1 MKKRRIQFMFRNN
14 YHQKRRLNI
23 YFVLWTLIVIGSV
36 YLLVRFALISF
47 SEEIGQAKVSYP
59 NAALY
64 YISNKVMESG
74 SSLVAYT
81 MAEGEEAAPFPMHLL
96 DYPFNLVNFVEGGS
110 GRAVSAKENTIYD
123 SYLAENRKTTANTYK
138 NTGEDS
144 ETAPVMNNS
153 TVSARGTGIAVYTL
167 GEGILSREYIL
178 TNGVIYDEKAYA
190 YFNEVKGNVD
200 SAEGQLEMISAQG
213 DLPAQE
219 KDMHDTIEVS
229 NPGNLVSYTMEQ
241 MKNTSFLVRNFYIVD
256 PATKVTEE
264 LFNAEQLLGKDMTV
278 KQKKDAPQILIYH
291 THSQETYSDS
301 RTGKAEDTVVGVGS
315 YLTQILEEKYG
326 YQVIHDTTTYDI
338 VHGVLDRN
346 IAYNQARDGVS
357 KILEENPGIEVIIDL
372 HRDGADKRS
381 TLLNGKETAQ
391 IMLFNGLS
399 RDQNGPITYLDNP
412 YLQDNLAFSLQL
424 QLKGVDK
431 YPGLFY
437 KNYLHCWRYN
447 MHLRAKSILMEL
459 GTNKNSLQ
467 SAMNAMEPFAEVLNA
482 VLQGE

>member
-1 MKKRRIQFMFRNN
+1 MKKHRIHRI
-14 YHQKRRLNI
+14 HKKHHLNI

-64 YISNKVMESG
+64 FISNKVIESG
-74 SSLVAYT
+74 SSLIAYT
-81 MAEGEEAAPFPMHLL
+81 IAEDGEDTPFPLGVLDNPFDLVKFAEGGTE
-96 DYPFNLVNFVEGGS
+96 
-110 GRAVSAKENTIYD
+110 RAVSAKERTIYD
-123 SYLAENRKTTANTYK
+123 SYLAVSENMGTNTYK
-138 NTGEDS
+138 GDGESS
-144 ETAPVMNNS
+144 EAAPVMS
-153 TVSARGTGIAVYTL
+153 TRTSSIKGAGITPYMIGKEV
-167 GEGILSREYIL
+167 LSRAYIL
-178 TNGVIYDEKAYA
+178 TNGEIYDDKAQT
-190 YFNEVKGNVD
+190 YFNQEKSIVD
-200 SAEGQLEMISAQG
+200 SSEGQLEMASVEG
-213 DLPAQE
+213 DIPIQE
-219 KDMHDTIEVS
+219 KDMHDTVEVS
-229 NPGNLVSYTMEQ
+229 NPGNLINYTMEQ
-241 MKNTSFLVRNFYIVD
+241 MKSTSFLVRNFYIVD
-256 PATKVTEE
+256 PATRATEE
-264 LFNAEQLLGKDMTV
+264 IFNGEKLLGKDMTI
-278 KQKKDAPQILIYH
+278 KQKNDKPQILIYH

-301 RTGKAEDTVVGVGS
+301 REGKAEDTVVGVGS
-315 YLTQILEEKYG
+315 YLAQILEEKYN
-326 YQVIHDTTTYDI
+326 YKVLHDTTTYDI

-357 KILEENPGIEVIIDL
+357 KILEENPSIEVIIDL

-381 TLLNGKETAQ
+381 TLVDGKETAQ

-399 RDQNGPITYLDNP
+399 RDQNGPIAYLDNP

-437 KNYLHCWRYN
+437 KNYLNCWRYN
-447 MHLRAKSILMEL
+447 LHLRAKCILMEL

-467 SAMNAMEPFAEVLNA
+467 SAMNAMEPFAEVLDA